1 MSYQDFQII
10 PSLYPSSGSAWTRYS
25 GITLGPGTET
35 ARVFYNRDEPC
46 AWETRTNFAFINKWG
61 VWDFIGLNTPTNK
74 NAVINERSE
83 FMAVNADYN
92 VEISSYDAYNRG
104 FTQYYLD
111 QNYKYQITTDPIP
124 LANAINMVGGEL
136 ALSDYYQELFTSP
149 SVFIQSGYKFIPIN
163 ITNSNFRY
171 KTNIKG
177 QKNYQVTVQYELSNK
192 PRSRT

>member
-1 MSYQDFQII
+1 
-10 PSLYPSSGSAWTRYS
+10 
-25 GITLGPGTET
+25 
-35 ARVFYNRDEPC
+35 
-46 AWETRTNFAFINKWG
+46 
-61 VWDFIGLNTPTNK
+61 
-74 NAVINERSE
+74 
-83 FMAVNADYN
+83 MAVNADYN
-92 VEISSYDAYNRG
+92 VKISSYDAYNRG
-104 FTQYYLD
+104 FTQYYMNQD
-111 QNYKYQITTDPIP
+111 YKYQITTDPIP